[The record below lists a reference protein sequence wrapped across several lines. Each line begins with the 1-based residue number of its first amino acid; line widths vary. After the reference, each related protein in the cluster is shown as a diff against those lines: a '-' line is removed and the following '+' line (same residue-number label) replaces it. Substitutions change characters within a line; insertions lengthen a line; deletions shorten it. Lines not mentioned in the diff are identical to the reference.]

1 MLEECTVSEPGV
13 VTEVY
18 AVLSNGAGA
27 VGLMPGPEGH
37 QLPGGPFHLSE
48 SAEAALMRIMKETHN
63 LDIGVG
69 SLAGLYQRPQS
80 SRLALVFRAELL
92 AGDASALTWAKPR
105 EWPTP
110 MAPGALLRIN
120 DAMRF
125 DGKTSLRL
133 Q

>member
-1 MLEECTVSEPGV
+1 MSEPVAAPLSV

-18 AVLSNGAGA
+18 AVLANGGGA
-27 VGLMPGPEGH
+27 VGLVPVAEGY
-37 QLPGGPFHLSE
+37 QLPGGSFHLSE
-48 SAEAALMRIMKETHN
+48 SAEAALMRILKETQN

-92 AGDASALTWAKPR
+92 AGDPSALTWAKPG
-105 EWPTP
+105 EWPSP

>member
-1 MLEECTVSEPGV
+1 MSEPVAEHLRV

-18 AVLSNGAGA
+18 AVLSNGGGA
-27 VGLMPGPEGH
+27 VGLVPGPEGH
-37 QLPGGPFHLSE
+37 QLPGGPFQLSE
-48 SAEAALMRIMKETHN
+48 SAEAALMRLIKETHN

-92 AGDASALTWAKPR
+92 AGDASMLTWAKPG

>member
-1 MLEECTVSEPGV
+1 MGESLVEQPDV

-18 AVLSNGAGA
+18 AVVSNGGGA
-27 VGLMPGPEGH
+27 VGLVRGPEGH
-37 QLPGGPFHLSE
+37 QLPGGRFFLSE
-48 SAEAALMRIMKETHN
+48 SAEAALMRIMKEAYGV
-63 LDIGVG
+63 DIGVG

-92 AGDASALTWAKPR
+92 AGDAASLTWAKPG

>member
-1 MLEECTVSEPGV
+1 MSEPVAEHPSV

-18 AVLSNGAGA
+18 AVLSNGEGA
-27 VGLMPGPEGH
+27 VGLVLGPEGH
-37 QLPGGPFHLSE
+37 QLPGGSFHLSE
-48 SAEAALMRIMKETHN
+48 SAEAALMRAVNEAHG

-92 AGDASALTWAKPR
+92 AGDASVLIWAKPG
-105 EWPTP
+105 EWPQP
-110 MAPGALLRIN
+110 MAPGVLLRVN

-125 DGKTSLRL
+125 NGKTPLRL

>member
-1 MLEECTVSEPGV
+1 MSESESPWPDV

-18 AVLSNGAGA
+18 AVLSNGTGA
-27 VGLMPGPEGH
+27 VGLAATPTGGH
-37 QLPGGPFHLSE
+37 QLPGGRFHLQE
-48 SAEAALMRIMKETHN
+48 SAEAALMRLVKEAHN

-69 SLAGLYQRPQS
+69 SLSGLYQRPEL

-92 AGDASALTWAKPR
+92 DGDPSGLTWAKPG
-105 EWPTP
+105 EWP
-110 MAPGALLRIN
+110 ADLVPGTTLRIN

-125 DGKTSLRL
+125 DGKTALRL